1 MIKEEKLIV
10 ELIAI
15 WQLRNIHVDFRFR
28 STNTESEVQWKE
40 TGREYQR
47 QCKQPHRM
55 D

>member
-1 MIKEEKLIV
+1 MI
-10 ELIAI
+10 IAERVI
-15 WQLRNIHVDFRFR
+15 ADFIAFWQLRNIPVDFGFR
-28 STNTESEVQWKE
+28 QAIMAPEVRWKE